1 MCAHRSLEDRE
12 GQSQTHKPRRRAAIV
27 RAAIVAVI
35 GLVAAVNIGGAI
47 YLLKGGKFGHW
58 KPVTSSSSSSSSS
71 AAANTGPLTGVFRA
85 AFGAE
90 FDLDGTPEDDTPV
103 TGTYDMRSVCG
114 TTGCVATADVKEGPA
129 IQPPLVFDQVDGAW
143 LAVGIAP
150 NSMASPGLK
159 KCAQVLAPEV
169 FQVFRLEAKPDGTFS
184 GDFTETNANTCS
196 SRRDVTFIRTGDVD
210 LNSVPDPASQ
220 PPRVVSPAE
229 ALRGRYKYTLNSS
242 TGESVGPLDL
252 TVRTDCVRTGERCSS
267 FFYSTNP
274 EGGIPLMF
282 ADGKWTWTMEL
293 DATCGQ
299 GKTSHV
305 SRKTDFPLPALPQNP
320 IALLTGHGHDEA
332 TGTGEC
338 ATSADLDVK
347 FERTGD

>member
-1 MCAHRSLEDRE
+1 M
-12 GQSQTHKPRRRAAIV
+12 HKPRRRAA

-35 GLVAAVNIGGAI
+35 GLVAAVNVGGAI

-58 KPVTSSSSSSSSS
+58 KPVTSSSGSSSSASSASS

-85 AFGAE
+85 AFGPE

-229 ALRGRYKYTLNSS
+229 ALRGRYKYTLDFS
-242 TGESVGPLDL
+242 TGESVAPLDL
-252 TVRTDCVRTGERCSS
+252 AVRTDCVRTGERCSS

-274 EGGIPLMF
+274 KGGIPLMF
-282 ADGKWTWTMEL
+282 ADGKWTMEL
-293 DATCGQ
+293 DAACGQ

-305 SRKTDFPLPALPQNP
+305 SRKTDFALPAPPQNP
-320 IALLTGHGHDEA
+320 ITLLTGHGHEEA

>member
-1 MCAHRSLEDRE
+1 MCAHRNLDDRE
-12 GQSQTHKPRRRAAIV
+12 EGSEIHKRGRRAAI
-27 RAAIVAVI
+27 AAVI
-35 GLVAAVNIGGAI
+35 GVVAAANVGGAI
-47 YLLKGGKFGHW
+47 YLLKGGTIGHW
-58 KPVTSSSSSSSSS
+58 KPVTSSSNLNT
-71 AAANTGPLTGVFRA
+71 AAANAGPLTGVFRT
-85 AFGAE
+85 AFDAE
-90 FDLDGTPEDDTPV
+90 FDLDGTPLDDTPV
-103 TGTYDMRSVCG
+103 MGTYDMRSVCG
-114 TTGCVATADVKEGPA
+114 STGCVATADAKEGPA
-129 IQPPLVFDQVDGAW
+129 IQPPLVFDQVGGQW

-159 KCAQVLAPEV
+159 KCAQPLAAEV
-169 FQVFRLEAKPDGTFS
+169 FQVFRLEAQPDGTFA
-184 GDFTETNANTCS
+184 GDYTETNANSCG

-210 LNSVPDPASQ
+210 LNSLPDPASQ

-229 ALRGRYKYTLNSS
+229 ALRGRYKYALKSS
-242 TGESVGPLDL
+242 TGESVGPVEL

-274 EGGIPLMF
+274 KGGIPLMF

-305 SRKTDFPLPALPQNP
+305 SRQMDFGLPAPPQDP
-320 IALLTGHGHDEA
+320 ITLLTGHGHDEA
-332 TGTGEC
+332 TGTGQC
-338 ATSADLDVK
+338 ASSADLDVN